1 MYSYIARRLVFGALT
16 VVGVSIMVFVIMR
29 ILPGDPL
36 VAIFGPEG
44 LTKLTEEQ
52 RASYMRDLGLLD
64 PLWVQYLGWA
74 GDVFTGNFGRSF
86 FRSES
91 VAEMIARRGPLTAE
105 IALIAVLISWLVG
118 IPVAIVSA
126 LKPNTVADSIARFI
140 SILFIAVPGFWIGM
154 LIVLGL
160 LFWFGYRAPLTGASL
175 FSDPLWVQYLRW
187 VNDIV
192 RGDFGRSF
200 FRSES
205 VADMILRR
213 GPLTAE
219 IALFSVMLSW
229 LVGIPVAIV
238 SALKP
243 NTAADSVVRFFSIL
257 FLAVPGFWVGM
268 LIVLALLFWFGY
280 RAPMAGAS
288 LFADP
293 VVNLQLVIGPAIVL
307 GLGQAAY
314 IARMG
319 RSSLLEVI
327 REDYVRTAR
336 AKGLN
341 SRLVIAWHALPNA
354 LLPVITLSGVLMG
367 LVLAGSIPVER
378 AFGTPGLGYSMFQAV
393 YERDVFV
400 MQNLVFLYSV
410 VFVLLNIVVDLT
422 IAFLDPRIR
431 LR

>member
-1 MYSYIARRLVFGALT
+1 LYSYIARRLAFGALT
-16 VVGVSIMVFVIMR
+16 VIGVSIMVFVVMR

-44 LTKLTEEQ
+44 MTKLTEEQ
-52 RASYMRDLGLLD
+52 RASYMSELGL
-64 PLWVQYLGWA
+64 
-74 GDVFTGNFGRSF
+74 
-86 FRSES
+86 
-91 VAEMIARRGPLTAE
+91 
-105 IALIAVLISWLVG
+105 
-118 IPVAIVSA
+118 
-126 LKPNTVADSIARFI
+126 
-140 SILFIAVPGFWIGM
+140 
-154 LIVLGL
+154 
-160 LFWFGYRAPLTGASL
+160 
-175 FSDPLWVQYLRW
+175 SDPLWVQYLRW
-187 VNDIV
+187 VKDII
-192 RGDFGRSF
+192 RGNFGQSF

-219 IALFSVMLSW
+219 IALISVVLSW
-229 LVGIPVAIV
+229 LVGIPVAII

-243 NTAADSVVRFFSIL
+243 NTAIDSVARFISIL
-257 FLAVPGFWVGM
+257 FIAVPGFWVGM

-280 RAPMAGAS
+280 RAPMAGVG
-288 LFADP
+288 FFTDP
-293 VVNLQLVIGPAIVL
+293 LANLQIVIGPAIVL

-341 SRLVIAWHALPNA
+341 NRWVIALHALPNA
-354 LLPVITLSGVLMG
+354 LLPVITLSGVLLG

-393 YERDVFV
+393 SERDVFV

-410 VFVLLNIVVDLT
+410 VFVMLNILVDLI
-422 IAFLDPRIR
+422 IALLDPRIR

>member
-1 MYSYIARRLVFGALT
+1 MYSYIARRLAFGALT
-16 VVGVSIMVFVIMR
+16 VIGVSIMVFVVMR

-44 LTKLTEEQ
+44 MTKLTEEQ
-52 RASYMRDLGLLD
+52 RASYMAELGL
-64 PLWVQYLGWA
+64 
-74 GDVFTGNFGRSF
+74 
-86 FRSES
+86 
-91 VAEMIARRGPLTAE
+91 
-105 IALIAVLISWLVG
+105 
-118 IPVAIVSA
+118 
-126 LKPNTVADSIARFI
+126 
-140 SILFIAVPGFWIGM
+140 
-154 LIVLGL
+154 
-160 LFWFGYRAPLTGASL
+160 
-175 FSDPLWVQYLRW
+175 SDPLWVQYLRW
-187 VNDIV
+187 VKDIA
-192 RGDFGRSF
+192 RGNFGQSF

-219 IALFSVMLSW
+219 IALISVVLSW
-229 LVGIPVAIV
+229 LVGIPVAII

-243 NTAADSVVRFFSIL
+243 NTVADSVVRFISIL
-257 FLAVPGFWVGM
+257 FIAVPGFWVGM

-280 RAPMAGAS
+280 RAPMAGVG
-288 LFADP
+288 FFTDP
-293 VVNLQLVIGPAIVL
+293 LGNLQLVIGPAIVL

-341 SRLVIAWHALPNA
+341 NRLVIALHALPNA
-354 LLPVITLSGVLMG
+354 LLPVITLSGVLLG

-393 YERDVFV
+393 SERDVFV
-400 MQNLVFLYSV
+400 MQNLVFIYSV
-410 VFVLLNIVVDLT
+410 VFVMLNILVDVA
-422 IAFLDPRIR
+422 IALLDPRIR

>member
-1 MYSYIARRLVFGALT
+1 LYSYIARRLAFGALT
-16 VVGVSIMVFVIMR
+16 VIGVSIMVFVVMR

-44 LTKLTEEQ
+44 MTKLTEEQ
-52 RASYMRDLGLLD
+52 RASYMAELGL
-64 PLWVQYLGWA
+64 
-74 GDVFTGNFGRSF
+74 
-86 FRSES
+86 
-91 VAEMIARRGPLTAE
+91 
-105 IALIAVLISWLVG
+105 
-118 IPVAIVSA
+118 
-126 LKPNTVADSIARFI
+126 
-140 SILFIAVPGFWIGM
+140 
-154 LIVLGL
+154 
-160 LFWFGYRAPLTGASL
+160 
-175 FSDPLWVQYLRW
+175 SDPLWVQYLRW
-187 VNDIV
+187 VKDII
-192 RGDFGRSF
+192 RGNFGQSF

-219 IALFSVMLSW
+219 IALISVVLSW
-229 LVGIPVAIV
+229 LVGIPVAII

-243 NTAADSVVRFFSIL
+243 NTVVDSVVRFVSIL
-257 FLAVPGFWVGM
+257 FIAVPGFWVGM

-280 RAPMAGAS
+280 RAPMAGVG
-288 LFADP
+288 FFTDP
-293 VVNLQLVIGPAIVL
+293 VGNLQLVIGPAVVL

-341 SRLVIAWHALPNA
+341 NRLVIALHALPNA
-354 LLPVITLSGVLMG
+354 LLPVITLSGVLLG

-393 YERDVFV
+393 SERDVFV
-400 MQNLVFLYSV
+400 MQNLVFIYSV
-410 VFVLLNIVVDLT
+410 VFVMLNILVDVA
-422 IAFLDPRIR
+422 IALLDPRIR

>member
-1 MYSYIARRLVFGALT
+1 MYSYIARRLAFGALT
-16 VVGVSIMVFVIMR
+16 VIGVSITVFVVMR

-44 LTKLTEEQ
+44 YTKLTDAQ
-52 RASYMRDLGLLD
+52 RASYMSELGL
-64 PLWVQYLGWA
+64 
-74 GDVFTGNFGRSF
+74 
-86 FRSES
+86 
-91 VAEMIARRGPLTAE
+91 
-105 IALIAVLISWLVG
+105 
-118 IPVAIVSA
+118 
-126 LKPNTVADSIARFI
+126 
-140 SILFIAVPGFWIGM
+140 
-154 LIVLGL
+154 
-160 LFWFGYRAPLTGASL
+160 
-175 FSDPLWVQYLRW
+175 SDPLWVQYFAW
-187 VNDIV
+187 VADII
-192 RGDFGRSF
+192 RGDFGHSF

-219 IALFSVMLSW
+219 IALLSVVLSW

-243 NTAADSVVRFFSIL
+243 NTAADSVVRFLSIL
-257 FLAVPGFWVGM
+257 FLAVPGFWIGM
-268 LIVLALLFWFGY
+268 LIVLGLLFWFGY

-288 LFADP
+288 LFTDP
-293 VVNLQLVIGPAIVL
+293 WVNLQLVIGPAIVL
-307 GLGQAAY
+307 GMGQAAY

-341 SRLVIAWHALPNA
+341 NRWVIALHALPNA
-354 LLPVITLSGVLMG
+354 LLPVITLSGVLLG

-378 AFGTPGLGYSMFQAV
+378 AFGTPGLGYSMFTAV

-410 VFVLLNIVVDLT
+410 VFVVLNIVVDLT

>member
-29 ILPGDPL
+29 VLPGDPL

-44 LTKLTEEQ
+44 FTKLTEAQ
-52 RASYMRDLGLLD
+52 RENYLRELGLTD
-64 PLWVQYLGWA
+64 PLWLQYLHWVR
-74 GDVFTGNFGRSF
+74 D
-86 FRSES
+86 
-91 VAEMIARRGPLTAE
+91 IARGE
-105 IALIAVLISWLVG
+105 
-118 IPVAIVSA
+118 
-126 LKPNTVADSIARFI
+126 
-140 SILFIAVPGFWIGM
+140 
-154 LIVLGL
+154 
-160 LFWFGYRAPLTGASL
+160 FGH
-175 FSDPLWVQYLRW
+175 
-187 VNDIV
+187 
-192 RGDFGRSF
+192 SF

-205 VADMILRR
+205 VADMLLRR

-219 IALFSVMLSW
+219 IALLSVVLSW
-229 LVGIPVAIV
+229 IVGIPVAIV

-243 NTAADSVVRFFSIL
+243 NTAADSAARFLSIL
-257 FLAVPGFWVGM
+257 FLAVPGFWIGM

-280 RAPMAGAS
+280 RAPMTGAS
-288 LFADP
+288 LFSDP
-293 VVNLQLVIGPAIVL
+293 WSNIQLVIGPAVVL

-341 SRLVIAWHALPNA
+341 GRLVIAMHALPNA

-378 AFGTPGLGYSMFQAV
+378 AFATPGLGFAMFIAV
-393 YERDVFV
+393 NERDIFV
-400 MQNLVFLYSV
+400 MQNLVFLYAV
-410 VFVLLNIVVDLT
+410 VFVLLNIAIDLT
-422 IAFLDPRIR
+422 TAFLDPRIR

>member
-1 MYSYIARRLVFGALT
+1 LYSYIARRLAFGALT
-16 VVGVSIMVFVIMR
+16 VIGVSIMVFVVMR

-44 LTKLTEEQ
+44 MTKLTEEQ
-52 RASYMRDLGLLD
+52 RANYMAELGL
-64 PLWVQYLGWA
+64 
-74 GDVFTGNFGRSF
+74 
-86 FRSES
+86 
-91 VAEMIARRGPLTAE
+91 
-105 IALIAVLISWLVG
+105 
-118 IPVAIVSA
+118 
-126 LKPNTVADSIARFI
+126 
-140 SILFIAVPGFWIGM
+140 
-154 LIVLGL
+154 
-160 LFWFGYRAPLTGASL
+160 
-175 FSDPLWVQYLRW
+175 SDPLWVQYLRW
-187 VNDIV
+187 VKDIL
-192 RGDFGRSF
+192 RGNFGQSF

-219 IALFSVMLSW
+219 IALISVVLSW
-229 LVGIPVAIV
+229 LVGIPVAII

-243 NTAADSVVRFFSIL
+243 NTVADSVVRFISIL
-257 FLAVPGFWVGM
+257 FIAVPGFWVGM

-280 RAPMAGAS
+280 RAPMAGVG
-288 LFADP
+288 FFTDP
-293 VVNLQLVIGPAIVL
+293 VGNLQLVIGPAIVL

-341 SRLVIAWHALPNA
+341 NRLVIALHALPNA
-354 LLPVITLSGVLMG
+354 LLPVITLSGVLLG

-393 YERDVFV
+393 SERDVFV
-400 MQNLVFLYSV
+400 MQNLVFIYSV
-410 VFVLLNIVVDLT
+410 VFVMLNILVDLT

>member
-16 VVGVSIMVFVIMR
+16 VIGVSVMVFVVMR

-44 LTKLTEEQ
+44 MSKLTEAQ
-52 RASYMRDLGLLD
+52 RAHYMAELGL
-64 PLWVQYLGWA
+64 
-74 GDVFTGNFGRSF
+74 
-86 FRSES
+86 
-91 VAEMIARRGPLTAE
+91 
-105 IALIAVLISWLVG
+105 
-118 IPVAIVSA
+118 
-126 LKPNTVADSIARFI
+126 
-140 SILFIAVPGFWIGM
+140 
-154 LIVLGL
+154 
-160 LFWFGYRAPLTGASL
+160 
-175 FSDPLWVQYLRW
+175 SDPLWVQYLAW
-187 VNDIV
+187 VESIIA
-192 RGDFGRSF
+192 GDFGRSF

-219 IALFSVMLSW
+219 IAILSVVLSW
-229 LVGIPVAIV
+229 IVGIPVAIL
-238 SALKP
+238 SALRP
-243 NTAADSVVRFFSIL
+243 NGIADTIVRFFSIL

-280 RAPMAGAS
+280 RAPMAGVG
-288 LFADP
+288 FFVDP
-293 VVNLQLVIGPAIVL
+293 IGNLQLVVGPAVVL

-341 SRLVIAWHALPNA
+341 SRLVIALHALPNA
-354 LLPVITLSGVLMG
+354 LLPVITLSGVLLG

-378 AFGTPGLGYSMFQAV
+378 AFGTPGLGYAMFTAV
-393 YERDVFV
+393 SERDVFV
-400 MQNLVFLYSV
+400 MQNLVFLYAV
-410 VFVLLNIVVDLT
+410 VFVMINILVDVT
-422 IAFLDPRIR
+422 IALLDPRIR
-431 LR
+431 YR

>member
-1 MYSYIARRLVFGALT
+1 LYSYIARRLAFGALT
-16 VVGVSIMVFVIMR
+16 VIGVSIMVFVVMR

-44 LTKLTEEQ
+44 MTKLTAEQ
-52 RASYMRDLGLLD
+52 RANFMAELGL
-64 PLWVQYLGWA
+64 
-74 GDVFTGNFGRSF
+74 
-86 FRSES
+86 
-91 VAEMIARRGPLTAE
+91 
-105 IALIAVLISWLVG
+105 
-118 IPVAIVSA
+118 
-126 LKPNTVADSIARFI
+126 
-140 SILFIAVPGFWIGM
+140 
-154 LIVLGL
+154 
-160 LFWFGYRAPLTGASL
+160 
-175 FSDPLWVQYLRW
+175 SDPLWMQYLRW
-187 VNDIV
+187 VKDIIQ
-192 RGDFGRSF
+192 GNFGRSF

-219 IALFSVMLSW
+219 IALISVVLSW
-229 LVGIPVAIV
+229 LVGIPVAII

-243 NTAADSVVRFFSIL
+243 NTVADSVVRFISIL
-257 FLAVPGFWVGM
+257 FIAVPGFWVGM

-280 RAPMAGAS
+280 RAPMAGVG
-288 LFADP
+288 FFTDP
-293 VVNLQLVIGPAIVL
+293 VGNLQLVIGPAIVL

-341 SRLVIAWHALPNA
+341 NRLVIALHALPNA
-354 LLPVITLSGVLMG
+354 LLPVITLSGVLLG

-393 YERDVFV
+393 SERDVFV
-400 MQNLVFLYSV
+400 MQNLVFIYSV
-410 VFVLLNIVVDLT
+410 VFVMLNILVDVA
-422 IAFLDPRIR
+422 IALLDPRIR

>member
-1 MYSYIARRLVFGALT
+1 MYSYIARRLAFGALT
-16 VVGVSIMVFVIMR
+16 VIGVSIMVFVVMR

-44 LTKLTEEQ
+44 MTKLTEEQ
-52 RASYMRDLGLLD
+52 RASYMAELGL
-64 PLWVQYLGWA
+64 
-74 GDVFTGNFGRSF
+74 
-86 FRSES
+86 
-91 VAEMIARRGPLTAE
+91 
-105 IALIAVLISWLVG
+105 
-118 IPVAIVSA
+118 
-126 LKPNTVADSIARFI
+126 
-140 SILFIAVPGFWIGM
+140 
-154 LIVLGL
+154 
-160 LFWFGYRAPLTGASL
+160 
-175 FSDPLWVQYLRW
+175 SDPLWVQYLRW
-187 VNDIV
+187 VKDIL
-192 RGDFGRSF
+192 RGNFGQSF

-219 IALFSVMLSW
+219 IALISVVLSW
-229 LVGIPVAIV
+229 LVGIPVAII

-243 NTAADSVVRFFSIL
+243 NTVVDSVVRFISIL
-257 FLAVPGFWVGM
+257 FIAVPGFWVGM

-280 RAPMAGAS
+280 RAPMAGVG
-288 LFADP
+288 FFTDP
-293 VVNLQLVIGPAIVL
+293 VANLQIVIGPAIVL

-341 SRLVIAWHALPNA
+341 NRLVIALHALPNA
-354 LLPVITLSGVLMG
+354 LLPVITLSGVLLG

-393 YERDVFV
+393 SERDVFV

-410 VFVLLNIVVDLT
+410 VFVMLNILVDLT

>member
-1 MYSYIARRLVFGALT
+1 LYSYIARRLAFGALT
-16 VVGVSIMVFVIMR
+16 VVGVSIMVFVVMR

-44 LTKLTEEQ
+44 MTKLTEAQ
-52 RASYMRDLGLLD
+52 RASYMAELGL
-64 PLWVQYLGWA
+64 
-74 GDVFTGNFGRSF
+74 
-86 FRSES
+86 
-91 VAEMIARRGPLTAE
+91 
-105 IALIAVLISWLVG
+105 
-118 IPVAIVSA
+118 
-126 LKPNTVADSIARFI
+126 
-140 SILFIAVPGFWIGM
+140 
-154 LIVLGL
+154 
-160 LFWFGYRAPLTGASL
+160 
-175 FSDPLWVQYLRW
+175 SDPLWVQYLRW
-187 VNDIV
+187 IKDIIQ
-192 RGDFGRSF
+192 GDFGHSF

-219 IALFSVMLSW
+219 IALISVVLSW
-229 LVGIPVAIV
+229 LVGIPVAII

-243 NTAADSVVRFFSIL
+243 NTVIDSVVRFVSIL
-257 FLAVPGFWVGM
+257 FIAVPGFWVGM

-280 RAPMAGAS
+280 RAPMAGVG
-288 LFADP
+288 FFTDP
-293 VVNLQLVIGPAIVL
+293 VANLQIVIGPAIVL

-341 SRLVIAWHALPNA
+341 NRLVIALHALPNA
-354 LLPVITLSGVLMG
+354 LLPVITLSGVLLG

-393 YERDVFV
+393 SERDVFV

-410 VFVLLNIVVDLT
+410 VFVMLNILVDLA
-422 IAFLDPRIR
+422 IALLDPRIR

>member
-1 MYSYIARRLVFGALT
+1 LYSYIARRLAFGALT
-16 VVGVSIMVFVIMR
+16 VIGVSIMVFVVMR

-44 LTKLTEEQ
+44 MTKLTSEQ
-52 RASYMRDLGLLD
+52 RDNYMRELGL
-64 PLWVQYLGWA
+64 
-74 GDVFTGNFGRSF
+74 
-86 FRSES
+86 
-91 VAEMIARRGPLTAE
+91 
-105 IALIAVLISWLVG
+105 
-118 IPVAIVSA
+118 
-126 LKPNTVADSIARFI
+126 
-140 SILFIAVPGFWIGM
+140 
-154 LIVLGL
+154 
-160 LFWFGYRAPLTGASL
+160 
-175 FSDPLWVQYLRW
+175 SDPLWVQYLRW
-187 VNDIV
+187 VKDIIQ
-192 RGDFGRSF
+192 GNFGQSF

-219 IALFSVMLSW
+219 IALISVVLSW
-229 LVGIPVAIV
+229 VVGIPVAII

-243 NTAADSVVRFFSIL
+243 NTVADSVARFVSIL

-280 RAPMAGAS
+280 RAPMAGVG
-288 LFADP
+288 FFTDP
-293 VVNLQLVIGPAIVL
+293 LGNLQLVIGPAIVL

-341 SRLVIAWHALPNA
+341 GRLVIALHALPNA
-354 LLPVITLSGVLMG
+354 LLPVITLSGVLLG

-393 YERDVFV
+393 SERDVFV
-400 MQNLVFLYSV
+400 MQNLVFIYSV
-410 VFVLLNIVVDLT
+410 VFVMLNILVDVT